1 MKKIIGLFTALA
13 IIAFLPGCNNAGNNT
28 TAEKELEL
36 KQKELELKEKELAM
50 KEKENSMKE
59 SELSHQSK
67 SSEGQEKGDENSQ
80 LNKQNGDFY
89 IINVAAVKN
98 ESDAKKKVKELEKS
112 GYASNYLWIPDYPSL
127 SGTEYY
133 TVYVGPFATQS
144 ECEIATEAYRKKHP
158 DAYGLLVSQKPTR
171 VQINGVGK
179 VKKTEAKNQLGC

>member
-13 IIAFLPGCNNAGNNT
+13 LIACLPSCNNAGNNT

-50 KEKENSMKE
+50 KEKENSIKE
-59 SELSHQSK
+59 SELSHQDK
-67 SSEGQEKGDENSQ
+67 ASEGKETEDENSI

-127 SGTEYY
+127 SGAEYY

-158 DAYGLLVSQKPTR
+158 DAYGLLVSQNPTR

>member
-1 MKKIIGLFTALA
+1 MKKTIGLFTAMAL
-13 IIAFLPGCNNAGNNT
+13 IAFLPSCINAGNNT

-59 SELSHQSK
+59 SELSHQNK
-67 SSEGQEKGDENSQ
+67 ASEGKETENENSK

-98 ESDAKKKVKELEKS
+98 ENDAKKKVKELEKS
-112 GYASNYLWIPDYPSL
+112 GYASSYLWIPDYPSL
-127 SGTEYY
+127 SGAEYF
-133 TVYVGPFATQS
+133 TVYIGPFATQS

-158 DAYGLLVSQKPTR
+158 DAYGLLVSQNPTR